1 MNTYTD
7 PKLLDVAGAMEALP
21 ALPLSVQGGQVGV
34 TIVGLRATGT
44 ENAVAERIDARTVR
58 PNVTPMTT
66 VNSTTSPLVP
76 VLVPTTGKTCIL
88 GSILDKVTAESGR
101 NESTAAVA
109 VSACAVNKKD
119 PLTTAVNGS
128 RSVERRRV
136 ELPTSALRINR
147 NRTEF
152 STLNRIVVG
161 LYHDVRSLA
170 SSCEQP
176 SRFAGNARIS
186 ARTRVNGPRQN
197 LPRKKRRG
205 RLSSNGTVDT
215 YAMVGYNMFGREVP
229 GSAPLGKLRCLPS
242 RPLLWSAKH
251 VEKRA
256 VQRAA

>member
-1 MNTYTD
+1 
-7 PKLLDVAGAMEALP
+7 MEALP
-21 ALPLSVQGGQVGV
+21 ALPLGDGRQTAANVLS
-34 TIVGLRATGT
+34 ATGT
-44 ENAVAERIDARTVR
+44 DDS
-58 PNVTPMTT
+58 TP
-66 VNSTTSPLVP
+66 SPLAP
-76 VLVPTTGKTCIL
+76 TLAPTTGKTCTL
-88 GSILDKVTAESGR
+88 QSILDKIASEAEKSR
-101 NESTAAVA
+101 ATDAVA
-109 VSACAVNKKD
+109 VSACPVKQKD

-128 RSVERRRV
+128 RDVERRRV

-152 STLNRIVVG
+152 STLNRNVVG

-176 SRFAGNARIS
+176 SRFAGNVRIS